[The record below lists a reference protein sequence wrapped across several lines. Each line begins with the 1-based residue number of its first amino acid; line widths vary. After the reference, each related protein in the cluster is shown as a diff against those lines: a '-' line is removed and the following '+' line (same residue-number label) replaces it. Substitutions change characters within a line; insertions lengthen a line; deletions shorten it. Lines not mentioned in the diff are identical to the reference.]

1 VSRPDLRLDFVGR
14 SAVEFACHRWHY
26 SKSVPASKM
35 VAVGACES
43 ERYVGC
49 VTFSRGASS
58 EIGSPFGLEQD
69 EVCELTR
76 VALGPHVARTSRIV
90 AIAMR
95 LLRRQSPGLRL
106 IVSYADPEQR
116 GPSGDPHLGVLYQ
129 ALSFQFI
136 GCTNRE
142 SLIRLNG
149 RLFHPRTVT
158 SRYATRAIDWL
169 RQHVAEDAAHVRTA
183 PKFRYAMALDPA
195 MRAQLAPRVQPYPKN
210 ASKVLVSGTPDSRR
224 GSPSLGGAQRRGPCD
239 GSCSLSPVPEARH
252 V

>member
-14 SAVEFACHRWHY
+14 DAVAFACHRWHY
-26 SKSVPASKM
+26 SGSVPASK
-35 VAVGACES
+35 VVGVGAVEGG
-43 ERYVGC
+43 RYVGC

-58 EIGSPFGLEQD
+58 EIGSPFGLHQD

-76 VALGPHVARTSRIV
+76 VALGPHVAPTSRIV
-90 AIAMR
+90 AIAVR

-106 IVSYADPEQR
+106 IVSYADPAQR

-158 SRYATRAIDWL
+158 SRYGTRSIDWL
-169 RQHVAEDAAHVRTA
+169 QRHVATDAAHVRTM
-183 PKFRYAMALDPA
+183 PKFRYALALDDE
-195 MRAQLAPRVQPYPKN
+195 MRRQLAPRVQPYP
-210 ASKVLVSGTPDSRR
+210 RR
-224 GSPSLGGAQRRGPCD
+224 AGEAEKRCDRDLLPVEPGANPRPPLHHHD
-239 GSCSLSPVPEARH
+239 EVAH